1 MIRTDIN
8 FLNYLDF
15 TSDKDSIFYSE
26 SDLKNKNNEK
36 YTLPKYDKNEWSV
49 YIDKYWHY
57 FMSKTSDFP
66 AQGWKIHISATIGES
81 QHLLYDVSSFLFKND
96 ISFKFVPSRPVLMQK
111 NSKYGDRAAAG
122 KFITVYPSSEKKF
135 CELLDELKEITDNYS
150 AGPYILNDM
159 CWKESNIY
167 FRYGGLK
174 RIERK
179 IDGEKKLVILDN
191 NGNYVEDKRVPYY
204 YLPEFVNEPEF
215 VTKNNHFP
223 NKEIFKKIPN
233 MDILG
238 SIHFS
243 NSGGVYLIKIDNK
256 KYIMK
261 EGRPECGLD
270 SKGNDGFNR
279 LKNEYYSLKK
289 LNDVDSVVNSDN
301 YFVEWINNYF
311 IEEYVEGQSLQDFIA
326 QEYPFNNIQKS
337 NQQHEYLLKAK
348 KIILQLKSALEK
360 IHEYGIAIGDLS
372 LSNVMITKD
381 NKIKLIDFEV
391 SEPIYNIYQP
401 SLATPDF
408 YSSKVTN
415 YLEADWFAF
424 YRIVRK
430 IFIPIIPVLDMAPDI
445 VSIQNKLI
453 KTKFGTS
460 AINFLEEIENFIKT
474 KIDAYPTSEYL
485 EQKLSIPEKM
495 LSNKSINYYIN
506 NLTNGLLANMDNKTL
521 SLVHGDIYQYIDD
534 LGYYNIANG
543 AFGVILALIRAD
555 SNLKYMFI
563 DKNAQWLFTTV
574 AYLEKL
580 VLNKNTSIGLFDGI
594 SGVVTVLYELG
605 LKREALYILKNIKF
619 GGIDDIS
626 IYSGLSGIGLLFL
639 SFYANLNDTY
649 FLKKAVEIADIINKN
664 FNKNKSHLT
673 DLGFLSGWLGAALFL
688 WKVSLIE
695 NNNKYRETV
704 KFIIDKAIN
713 NLSKPDSLDENVHVI
728 ETSRGIPR
736 YVPYLEN
743 GSSGLGLVLLEINKD
758 KKSFLSDEDLVS
770 LNNIYLTNDAFC
782 SFNCGIIQG
791 YSGLLPLANAMN
803 AIDGKRDQLNRL
815 LQSLNM
821 YIVKDDLGNLLVPG
835 TLGYK
840 CSMDVNTG
848 AAGVLMNLCDTRA
861 KDKWNSWF
869 PVLGD
874 KFKLFQKY

>member
-15 TSDKDSIFYSE
+15 ASNKNTLFYSE
-26 SDLKNKNNEK
+26 NNSKNNNEK
-36 YTLPKYDKNEWSV
+36 YTLPKYDKSDWVV
-49 YIDKYWHY
+49 YVDRYWHY
-57 FMSKTSDFP
+57 FMNKFSDFP
-66 AQGWKIHISATIGES
+66 AQGWKIHISATINES
-81 QHLLYDVSSFLFKND
+81 QHLLYDVSNFLFKNNV
-96 ISFKFVPSRPVLMQK
+96 SFKFVPSRFALMQK

-122 KFITVYPSSEKKF
+122 KFITVYPSSEKNF

-204 YLPEFVNEPEF
+204 YLPEFVKEPEY
-215 VTKNNHFP
+215 VAKNNYFP
-223 NKEIFKKIPN
+223 NKKIFKKIPN
-233 MDILG
+233 LNILG

-243 NSGGVYLIKIDNK
+243 NSGGVYLIKTNK
-256 KYIMK
+256 KRYVMK
-261 EGRPECGLD
+261 EGRPECGID
-270 SKGNDGFNR
+270 SKNNDGFSR

-289 LNDVDSVVNSDN
+289 LADVDAVVNVDN

-311 IEEYVEGQSLQDFIA
+311 IEEYIEGQSLQDFIA
-326 QEYPFNNIQKS
+326 QEYPFNNDKKS
-337 NQQHEYLLKAK
+337 NHQRKYLIKAK

-360 IHEYGIAIGDLS
+360 VHEYGIAIGDLS

-391 SEPIYNIYQP
+391 SEPIYNTYQP
-401 SLATPDF
+401 SLATPNY
-408 YSSKVTN
+408 YSSKVNN
-415 YLEADWFAF
+415 YLKADWFAF
-424 YRIVRK
+424 HRIIRK

-445 VSIQNKLI
+445 ISIQNKLI

-460 AINFLEEIENFIKT
+460 AFNFLEEIENFVKT
-474 KIDAYPTSEYL
+474 KVDIYPKSEYL

-495 LSNKSINYYIN
+495 LSEESINYYIN
-506 NLTNGLLANMDNKTL
+506 SLTKGLLDNIDNKTL

-534 LGYYNIANG
+534 FGYYNIANG
-543 AFGVILALIRAD
+543 SFGVILALIRAD
-555 SNLKYMFI
+555 SSLKYMFI
-563 DKNAQWLFTTV
+563 DKNSKWLFTTV
-574 AYLEKL
+574 AYIEKL
-580 VLNKNTSIGLFDGI
+580 VLNEDTSIGLFDGI
-594 SGVVTVLYELG
+594 SGVVTALYELG
-605 LKREALYILKNIKF
+605 LKEEALYILKNIKF
-619 GGIDDIS
+619 DNINDIS

-639 SFYANLNDTY
+639 SFYSNLNDTY
-649 FLKKAVEIADIINKN
+649 FLEKAVKIADIIKKILNKN
-664 FNKNKSHLT
+664 MSNLSDF
-673 DLGFLSGWLGAALFL
+673 GFLSGWSGAALFL
-688 WKVSLIE
+688 WKVSLFT
-695 NNNKYRETV
+695 NDNKYRKLV
-704 KFIIDKAIN
+704 KFIINKAIHS
-713 NLSKPDSLDENVHVI
+713 LSKPDNLDKNVYVL

-743 GSSGLGLVLLEINKD
+743 GTAGLGLVLLEINKD
-758 KKSFLSDEDLVS
+758 KKSFLSEKDLLL
-770 LNNIYLTNDAFC
+770 LNNICSTNDAFC
-782 SFNCGIIQG
+782 SFNCGLIQG
-791 YSGLLPLANAMN
+791 YSGLLPLANAVT
-803 AIDGKRDQLNRL
+803 AISGKRDQLNRL

-821 YIVKDDLGNLLVPG
+821 YIVKDNSGNLLVPG
-835 TLGYK
+835 RLGYK
-840 CSMDVNTG
+840 CSMDVSTG
-848 AAGVLMNLCDTRA
+848 AAGVLMNLCDTRS

-874 KFKLFQKY
+874 KFKLFQKC